1 MCAKIPGLC
10 GAGHNYKALRMPG
23 VHCEPHLSVLE
34 PSCKSRLRRLK
45 HSQGTDLA
53 KASYLTLYLDNS
65 RLILAEDRKAV
76 ADSGD
81 ERTVRIGVQ
90 CLQRAQSSACPHSNL
105 ECPIL

>member
-1 MCAKIPGLC
+1 MCAKTPGLC
-10 GAGHNYKALRMPG
+10 GAGHNYKALHMPG
-23 VHCEPHLSVLE
+23 VHCIPHLSVLE

-53 KASYLTLYLDNS
+53 KTITLYLDNS

-81 ERTVRIGVQ
+81 ERTVRI
-90 CLQRAQSSACPHSNL
+90 
-105 ECPIL
+105 